1 MSMRPMSKMPGRM
14 KSHLSYKEPSRSKSR
29 EPARRKDCT
38 HGLTVLPSLL
48 CHPQDFDKSSMTII
62 VTALARLEYQCPD
75 LCDRIAG
82 RVQRNPGQ
90 WELTQLVSIVD
101 SFAKLKYDN
110 PVSNIMLLWSDLG
123 DWSLS

>member
-1 MSMRPMSKMPGRM
+1 
-14 KSHLSYKEPSRSKSR
+14 
-29 EPARRKDCT
+29 
-38 HGLTVLPSLL
+38 
-48 CHPQDFDKSSMTII
+48 MTII

-110 PVSNIMLLWSDLG
+110 PVRNSGMLWLHLRALECSEGHTETHDILFPEHSRAWDVWIS
-123 DWSLS
+123 